1 MKTERPSAHCLY
13 FVFCFQV
20 CEYGME
26 VTNGS
31 VETDVVAT
39 SARQKLV
46 IIWVLVKQM
55 LAQQIV
61 SGGNVAIVENEV
73 GDMTKNEN
81 VMKRVD

>member
-1 MKTERPSAHCLY
+1 
-13 FVFCFQV
+13 
-20 CEYGME
+20 ME